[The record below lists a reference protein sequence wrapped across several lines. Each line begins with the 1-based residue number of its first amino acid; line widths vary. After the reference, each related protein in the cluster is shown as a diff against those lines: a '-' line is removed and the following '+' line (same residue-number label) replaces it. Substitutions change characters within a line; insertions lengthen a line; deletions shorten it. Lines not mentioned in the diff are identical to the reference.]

1 MEKENP
7 NEINPEKIEVKKN
20 EEIQENNEENNNKN
34 SSVPPD
40 NQLNIQIQV
49 NENNMYQLS
58 QETISK
64 LNISSCQICQSQNF
78 FLYIP
83 DSSSI
88 ATVPNEN
95 TNEKNN
101 EEELNKHN
109 KLDSETIKVN
119 DNQSQ
124 KNFLPLLICEQ
135 KHQICLVC
143 HQNPH
148 LNTFCS
154 KEYMNS
160 ENISQL
166 FEICKENVPEE
177 KKEILDLMCKS
188 ALNQCQIESETKSGS
203 CCTCKC
209 TWSIILF
216 IFLLILW
223 TAASAALFAIGLV
236 IIVLALAF
244 KIICCCYHC
253 CYRICCTTTVKD
265 YDEGDHILRVTTH
278 HRDLEEQNDIEAEEH
293 SECLTECGT
302 SGMFCAILLIING
315 YKKIWEIYK
324 RMSE

>member
-1 MEKENP
+1 MEQENS

-20 EEIQENNEENNNKN
+20 EEIQNNEEKNNKN
-34 SSVPPD
+34 SSD

-83 DSSSI
+83 DSSTI

-109 KLDSETIKVN
+109 KLDTETIKVN

-135 KHQICLVC
+135 KHQFCLVC

-148 LNTFCS
+148 LNTYCS
-154 KEYMNS
+154 KEY
-160 ENISQL
+160 I
-166 FEICKENVPEE
+166 
-177 KKEILDLMCKS
+177 
-188 ALNQCQIESETKSGS
+188 
-203 CCTCKC
+203 
-209 TWSIILF
+209 
-216 IFLLILW
+216 
-223 TAASAALFAIGLV
+223 
-236 IIVLALAF
+236 
-244 KIICCCYHC
+244 
-253 CYRICCTTTVKD
+253 
-265 YDEGDHILRVTTH
+265 
-278 HRDLEEQNDIEAEEH
+278 
-293 SECLTECGT
+293 
-302 SGMFCAILLIING
+302 
-315 YKKIWEIYK
+315 
-324 RMSE
+324 